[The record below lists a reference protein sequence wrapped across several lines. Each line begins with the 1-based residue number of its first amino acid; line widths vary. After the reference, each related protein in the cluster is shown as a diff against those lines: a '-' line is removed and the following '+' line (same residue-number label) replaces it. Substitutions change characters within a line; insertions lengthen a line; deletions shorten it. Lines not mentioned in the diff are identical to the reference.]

1 MDEDELKSITG
12 FSQFEQSMGTDAYD
26 AMVKFHQA
34 GATHAKAH
42 AEQVT
47 AITNAIR
54 VLTFMVFMFGMAAGL
69 ALVIGLWKWAV

>member
-1 MDEDELKSITG
+1 MDEDEQKSITG

-34 GATHAKAH
+34 GATHSKAH
-42 AEQVT
+42 AEQVA

-54 VLTFMVFMFGMAAGL
+54 LATFVLFMFGMTAGT
-69 ALVIGLWKWAV
+69 AVVIALWKWAV